1 MHNVIQDSAVIDQG
15 AEDTQPEKIEGLD
28 TGSGTGWGDYP
39 LNSVFIRTATRP
51 VGDVVRRIRKG
62 RYQLDPDF
70 QRDFIWPEDKQ
81 SRLIESCLMRI
92 PLPVF
97 YLAEAQDGRIIVV
110 DGLQR
115 LATFFRFLDGK
126 FALKGLNDSQDDGK
140 LTPQLDGKRFKDLP
154 LDLQERIEDT
164 QLTLYILDRNAPE
177 RAKLDIFDRVNSG
190 VPLSRQQM
198 RNSLYNGPATR
209 WLREASEDDSFRRVT
224 RGGLNSKIMRD
235 REAINRFCGFYLWG
249 YQEYKAGDM
258 DAFLAKTLVKMNQQD
273 EERLDTMKADFCRS
287 MDINYFLF
295 TGHAFRKSLAYNSY
309 GTARTVI
316 NISLFDVFSVLF
328 TQVNG
333 TLIKE
338 NKEHAREIARNLLN
352 NHKFEHAVS
361 YSTNST
367 GQIRD
372 RFSLA
377 QEAFKDMIRCSAA
390 ST

>member
-1 MHNVIQDSAVIDQG
+1 MMPDTAVIDQS

-97 YLAEAQDGRIIVV
+97 YLAEAPDGRIIVV

-115 LATFFRFLDGK
+115 LATFSRFLDGK
-126 FALKGLNDSQDDGK
+126 FALKGLNDNQDNG
-140 LTPQLDGKRFKDLP
+140 TSGPQLDGKFFKDLP

-164 QLTLYILDRNAPE
+164 PLTLYILDRNAPE
-177 RAKLDIFDRVNSG
+177 RAKLDIFERVNSG
-190 VPLSRQQM
+190 VALSRQQM
-198 RNSLYNGPATR
+198 RNSLYNGLATR
-209 WLREASEDDSFRRVT
+209 WLREASEDASFQKVI

-235 REAINRFCGFYLWG
+235 REAINRFCAFYLCG
-249 YQEYKAGDM
+249 YREYKAGDM
-258 DAFLAKTLVKMNQQD
+258 DAFLARALVKMNQQD
-273 EERLDTMKADFCRS
+273 EQKFDTMTMDFQRS
-287 MDINYFLF
+287 MELNYFLF
-295 TGHAFRKSLAYNSY
+295 KGHAFRKSLAYNGY

-328 TQVNG
+328 SQIDTS
-333 TLIKE
+333 LIKE

-352 NHKFEHAVS
+352 DHNFEQSVS

-367 GQIRD
+367 RQVRS

-377 QEAFKDMIRCSAA
+377 QEAFRDMFEC
-390 ST
+390 

>member
-1 MHNVIQDSAVIDQG
+1 MHNMIQDSAVIDQG

-39 LNSVFIRTATRP
+39 LNSVFIRTTTRP
-51 VGDVVRRIRKG
+51 VGDVVRRIRKS

-126 FALKGLNDSQDDGK
+126 FALKGLNDSQDDSK
-140 LTPQLDGKRFKDLP
+140 LTPQLDGKRFEDLP

-164 QLTLYILDRNAPE
+164 PLTLYILDRNAPE
-177 RAKLDIFDRVNSG
+177 RAKLDIFERVNSG

-209 WLREASEDDSFRRVT
+209 WLREAAEDDSFRKVI

-235 REAINRFCGFYLWG
+235 REAINRFCAFYLLG
-249 YQEYKAGDM
+249 YKEYKAGDM
-258 DAFLAKTLVKMNQQD
+258 DTFLARTLVEMNQR
-273 EERLDTMKADFCRS
+273 EEQKLDSMRTDFQRS
-287 MDINYFLF
+287 IELNYFLF
-295 TGHAFRKSLAYNSY
+295 RGHAFRKSLAYNGY

-328 TQVNG
+328 TQVDT
-333 TLIKE
+333 TLIEE
-338 NKEHAREIARNLLN
+338 NKENAREIARNLLYS
-352 NHKFEHAVS
+352 HKFEHAVS

-367 GQIRD
+367 GQVHD

-377 QEAFKDMIRCSAA
+377 QEAFKDMIRC
-390 ST
+390 

>member
-1 MHNVIQDSAVIDQG
+1 MIQDSAAIDQG

-51 VGDVVRRIRKG
+51 VGDVVQRIRKG
-62 RYQLDPDF
+62 RYQLNPDF
-70 QRDFIWPEDKQ
+70 QRDFIWPESKQ

-115 LATFFRFLDGK
+115 LATFSRFIDGK
-126 FALKGLNDSQDDGK
+126 FTLKGLDDGQDNG
-140 LTPQLDGKRFKDLP
+140 TPAPHLDGKRFKDLP

-177 RAKLDIFDRVNSG
+177 RAKLDIFERVNSG
-190 VPLSRQQM
+190 VALSRQQM

-209 WLREASEDDSFRRVT
+209 WLREAAEDDSFRNVI

-235 REAINRFCGFYLWG
+235 REAINRFCAFYLLR
-249 YQEYKAGDM
+249 YEEYKAGDM
-258 DAFLAKTLVKMNQQD
+258 DAFLARTLVKLNQQD
-273 EERLDTMKADFCRS
+273 EQKFNTMSADFRRS
-287 MDINYFLF
+287 MKVNYFLF
-295 TGHAFRKSLAYNSY
+295 KDHAFRKSLAYNGY

-328 TQVNG
+328 TQVDT
-333 TLIKE
+333 TLIEE
-338 NKEHAREIARNLLN
+338 NKEHAREIACNLLDN
-352 NHKFEHAVS
+352 PKFEHAVS

-367 GQIRD
+367 GQVHS

-377 QEAFKDMIRCSAA
+377 QEAFKDMLRC
-390 ST
+390 

>member
-1 MHNVIQDSAVIDQG
+1 MMPDTAVIDQN

-28 TGSGTGWGDYP
+28 TDSGTGWGDYP

-51 VGDVVRRIRKG
+51 VGDVVRRIRQG

-115 LATFFRFLDGK
+115 LMTFSRFLDGK
-126 FALKGLNDSQDDGK
+126 FALKGLNDNQDNG
-140 LTPQLDGKRFKDLP
+140 TSGPQLDGKFFKDLP

-164 QLTLYILDRNAPE
+164 QLTLYILDRKAPE
-177 RAKLDIFDRVNSG
+177 RAKLDIFERVNSG
-190 VPLSRQQM
+190 MALSRQQM

-209 WLREASEDDSFRRVT
+209 WLREASEDASFQKVIK
-224 RGGLNSKIMRD
+224 GGLNSKIMRD
-235 REAINRFCGFYLWG
+235 REAINRFCAFYLWG
-249 YQEYKAGDM
+249 YREYKAGDM
-258 DAFLAKTLVKMNQQD
+258 DAFLARTLVKLNQED
-273 EERLDTMKADFCRS
+273 EQKFDTISSDFRRS
-287 MDINYFLF
+287 MKINYFLF
-295 TGHAFRKSLAYNSY
+295 KDHAFRKSLAYNGYS
-309 GTARTVI
+309 TARTVI

-328 TQVNG
+328 SQIDT

-338 NKEHAREIARNLLN
+338 NKEHAREIARNLLD
-352 NHKFEHAVS
+352 HDRFVHAVS

-367 GQIRD
+367 GQVHD

-377 QEAFKDMIRCSAA
+377 QEAFKDMIRC
-390 ST
+390 

>member
-1 MHNVIQDSAVIDQG
+1 MHNMIQDSAEIDQG
-15 AEDTQPEKIEGLD
+15 AEDTEPEKIEGLD

-70 QRDFIWPEDKQ
+70 QRDFIWAEDKQ

-115 LATFFRFLDGK
+115 LATFSRFLDGK
-126 FALKGLNDSQDDGK
+126 FALKGLNDNQHDDK

-164 QLTLYILDRNAPE
+164 QLTLYILDRKAPE
-177 RAKLDIFDRVNSG
+177 RAKLDIFERVNSG
-190 VPLSRQQM
+190 VALSRQQM

-209 WLREASEDDSFRRVT
+209 WLREASDDASFRKVIK
-224 RGGLNSKIMRD
+224 GGLNSKIMRD
-235 REAINRFCGFYLWG
+235 REAINRFCAFYLLG
-249 YQEYKAGDM
+249 YREYKASDM
-258 DAFLAKTLVKMNQQD
+258 DAFLARTLVKLNEHDEQQF
-273 EERLDTMKADFCRS
+273 DTMSSDFRRS
-287 MDINYFLF
+287 MKINYFLF
-295 TGHAFRKSLAYNSY
+295 KDHAFRKSLAYNGY

-328 TQVNG
+328 SQIDTELV
-333 TLIKE
+333 KE
-338 NKEHAREIARNLLN
+338 NKEHACELARNLLDD
-352 NHKFEHAVS
+352 HKFEHAVS

-367 GQIRD
+367 GQVHD

-377 QEAFKDMIRCSAA
+377 QEAFKDMIRC
-390 ST
+390 

>member
-1 MHNVIQDSAVIDQG
+1 MIQDSAVTDQSV
-15 AEDTQPEKIEGLD
+15 EDTESEKIEGLD

-51 VGDVVRRIRKG
+51 VGDVVRRIRNG

-115 LATFFRFLDGK
+115 LVTFSRFLDGK
-126 FALKGLNDSQDDGK
+126 LALKGLNNNQDADK
-140 LTPQLDGKRFKDLP
+140 PPPELDGKRFKELP

-164 QLTLYILDRNAPE
+164 QLTLYILDREAPE
-177 RAKLDIFDRVNSG
+177 RAKLNIFERVNSG
-190 VPLSRQQM
+190 VALSRQQM

-209 WLREASEDDSFRRVT
+209 WLREASEHASFRKVI

-235 REAINRFCGFYLWG
+235 REAINRFCAFYLLG
-249 YQEYKAGDM
+249 YREYKAGDM
-258 DAFLAKTLVKMNQQD
+258 DAFLARTLAKLNQQD
-273 EERLDTMKADFCRS
+273 EQKFDIMSSDFRHS
-287 MDINYFLF
+287 MNINYLLF
-295 TGHAFRKSLAYNSY
+295 RDHAFRKSLAYNGYS
-309 GTARTVI
+309 TARTVI

-328 TQVNG
+328 TQADG
-333 TLIKE
+333 RLIND
-338 NKEHAREIARNLLN
+338 NKEHAREIARNLLDN
-352 NHKFEHAVS
+352 NKFEHAIS

-367 GQIRD
+367 GQVHD

-377 QEAFKDMIRCSAA
+377 QDAFKDMIEC
-390 ST
+390 